1 MASIDAV
8 SYDQPAYNPGAAV
21 HLTLDYTPDSPSV
34 VPTPGD
40 VTLVL
45 TDANGNQ
52 LASVPAPFTVSTP
65 QPSGDKLGVSDV
77 RNDVWAQDS
86 DTGSVAVWST
96 TA

>member
-8 SYDQPAYNPGAAV
+8 SYDQTAYNPGDTV
-21 HLTLDYTPDSPSV
+21 NLTIGYTPDSPSV
-34 VPTPGD
+34 VPVSVD
-40 VTLVL
+40 VTVTLSDSSGNPL
-45 TDANGNQ
+45 T
-52 LASVPAPFTVSTP
+52 SVPAPFVVNTP
-65 QPSGDKLGVSDV
+65 QPSGDTLGVADV

>member
-8 SYDQPAYNPGAAV
+8 SYDQPAYNPGDAV
-21 HLTLDYTPDSPSV
+21 NLTIDYTPDSPSV
-34 VPTPGD
+34 VPTPVD
-40 VTLVL
+40 VTIVL
-45 TDANGNQ
+45 NDANGNP
-52 LASVPAPFTVSTP
+52 LTSVPAPFVVNTP
-65 QPSGDKLGVSDV
+65 QAAGDKLGVSDV